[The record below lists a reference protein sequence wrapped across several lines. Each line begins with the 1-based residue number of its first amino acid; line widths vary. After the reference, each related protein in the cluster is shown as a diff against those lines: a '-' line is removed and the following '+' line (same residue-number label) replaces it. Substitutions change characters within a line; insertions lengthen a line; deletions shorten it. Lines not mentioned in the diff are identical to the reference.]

1 MTRELRKP
9 GATVGIIGG
18 GQLGRMMCQA
28 AAELGFRTVVLAPD
42 EDAPAAQLCNRFI
55 CTTYDDIE
63 GLRALEAATDVIT
76 YEFENI
82 PADALDT
89 IAARVLPPVNAL
101 RISGDRF
108 AEKTF
113 IREQGLPVADFVDI
127 DGPDALERGLDVF
140 GGTGILKTRRFGY
153 DGKGQWRINADTDWR
168 QNSAQMLAQPAIL
181 ERAIPF
187 TRELSVII
195 ARGVDGQTAC
205 YPPIENQHEN
215 HILRRSIMP
224 AEVDME
230 QAEAARH
237 IGETLVARLDYVGI
251 LGVELFDTV
260 EGLIINEIAPRV
272 HNSGHVTA
280 DACAVGQFEQH
291 IRAITG
297 WPLGATDMHSQGEMT
312 NILGH
317 EIDNWA
323 EFAGTPDTCVHL
335 YGKPEAREGRKM
347 GHFTRLAPLF
357 RN

>member
-1 MTRELRKP
+1 MTREPRKP
-9 GATVGIIGG
+9 GATIGIIGG

-28 AAELGFRTVVLAPD
+28 AAKLGLRTVVLAPD
-42 EDAPAAQLCNRFI
+42 EDAPAAQVCNRFI
-55 CTTYDDIE
+55 CTAYNDIA
-63 GLRALEAATDVIT
+63 GLRELVAATDVIT

-89 IAARVLPPVNAL
+89 ISARVLPPVSAL
-101 RISGDRF
+101 RISGDRLT
-108 AEKTF
+108 EKTF
-113 IREQGLPVADFVDI
+113 IREQGLPVADFVDLG
-127 DGPDALERGLDVF
+127 DQDALEEGLAMF
-140 GGTGILKTRRFGY
+140 GGTGIVKTRRFGY
-153 DGKGQWRINADTDWR
+153 DGKGQWRIDADTDFR
-168 QNSAQMLAQPAIL
+168 QKSMEMLAQPAIL
-181 ERAIPF
+181 ERIIPF
-187 TRELSVII
+187 SRELSVII
-195 ARGVDGQTAC
+195 ARGADGQTAC

-224 AEVDME
+224 AEVDAS

-251 LGVELFDTV
+251 LGVELFETA

-297 WPLGATDMHSQGEMT
+297 WPLGTTAPHSHGEMT

-317 EIDNWA
+317 EIDNWT
-323 EFAGTPDTCVHL
+323 EFVGSPDTCVHL
-335 YGKPEAREGRKM
+335 YGKPQARKERKM
-347 GHFTRLAPLF
+347 GHIVRLSPLSK
-357 RN
+357 N